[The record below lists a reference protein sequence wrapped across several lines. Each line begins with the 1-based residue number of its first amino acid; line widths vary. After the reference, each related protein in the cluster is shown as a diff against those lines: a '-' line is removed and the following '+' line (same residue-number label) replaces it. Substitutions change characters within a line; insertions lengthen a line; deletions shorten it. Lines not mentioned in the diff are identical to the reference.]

1 MRSQRVRHDWATSL
15 FTYVLSILKYTWVTV
30 YIFIISLFLEFKF
43 YLLAEFHILIVPF
56 PLSPKIVQKH
66 FIPSIYLPEM
76 IYSLTLY
83 SKEKE
88 LSFFHHNFFPFSLV
102 DINQLFFWH
111 QILHQAPHLTHIF
124 FFVYAEM

>member
-1 MRSQRVRHDWATSL
+1 MSYLL
-15 FTYVLSILKYTWVTV
+15 FYVLSILKHIWVTV

-43 YLLAEFHILIVPF
+43 YLLAEFHILIAPF

-66 FIPSIYLPEM
+66 FIPSTYLPEM

-83 SKEKE
+83 LKEKE

-102 DINQLFFWH
+102 DINQLFSGIKFY
-111 QILHQAPHLTHIF
+111 IKHLI
-124 FFVYAEM
+124 